1 MFKLLLIISGMM
13 IEILSFL
20 FHELIKRDRCNVS
33 YKPGRDYM
41 VRSLIFVIIRLIIII
56 IICLSSEF
64 KTSNVTRWAI
74 IIIIIKKFLRMPIIS
89 YVN

>member
-20 FHELIKRDRCNVS
+20 FHELTKRDRCNVS

-41 VRSLIFVIIRLIIII
+41 VRSLIFVIIRLIFI

-74 IIIIIKKFLRMPIIS
+74 IIIIIIKKCLRMPIIS